1 MNISEWP
8 RFRYRAVVILTTP
21 KRKLV
26 VDGDTFD
33 CMIDF
38 GDYTYRRRRI
48 RVIGYNSLEVVGADK
63 AAGLVAADAL
73 AKLIPV
79 GSYVY
84 LHTKL
89 DRENLERLLAR
100 VYVEGSD
107 GNLYDI
113 AEAMISGG
121 FGEAA

>member
-1 MNISEWP
+1 MKVSEWP
-8 RFRYRAVVILTTP
+8 RFRYRAVVVLTP
-21 KRKLV
+21 KGKPV

-33 CMIDF
+33 CIIDL
-38 GDYTYRRRRI
+38 GDFTYRRRRI
-48 RVIGYNSLEVVGADK
+48 RVMGYDAAEIVGTDR
-63 AAGLVAADAL
+63 AAGLLAADAL
-73 AKLIPV
+73 ADLIPL

-89 DRENLERLLAR
+89 DRENLDRLLAR

-113 AEAMISGG
+113 AENMISGG
-121 FGEAA
+121 FGEPA

>member
-1 MNISEWP
+1 MNVSAWP
-8 RFRYRAVVILTTP
+8 RFRYRAVVVLTP
-21 KRKLV
+21 KGKPV

-33 CMIDF
+33 CMVDF
-38 GDYTYRRRRI
+38 GDFTYRRRRI
-48 RVIGYNSLEVVGADK
+48 RVLGYDSPEIVGADRT
-63 AAGLVAADAL
+63 AGFLAADAL
-73 AKLIPV
+73 ADLIPV

-89 DRENLERLLAR
+89 DRENLDRLLAT

-113 AEAMISGG
+113 AEAMIAGG
-121 FGEAA
+121 FGETA

>member
-1 MNISEWP
+1 MNVNDWP
-8 RFRYRAVVILTTP
+8 RFRYRAVVVLTP
-21 KRKLV
+21 KGKPV

-33 CMIDF
+33 CIVDF

-48 RVIGYNSLEVVGADK
+48 RVLGYDSAEVVGAKK
-63 AAGLVAADAL
+63 ADGLLAADAL
-73 AKLIPV
+73 ADLIPV

-89 DRENLERLLAR
+89 DRENFDRLLAW

-113 AEAMISGG
+113 AEAMVSGG

>member
-1 MNISEWP
+1 MKVSEWP
-8 RFRYRAVVILTTP
+8 RFRYRAVIVLTP
-21 KRKLV
+21 KGKPV

-33 CMIDF
+33 CVVDLGDF
-38 GDYTYRRRRI
+38 TYRRRRI
-48 RVIGYNSLEVVGADK
+48 RVMGYDSPEIVGADR
-63 AAGLVAADAL
+63 AAGFLAADAL
-73 AKLIPV
+73 ADIIPV

-89 DRENLERLLAR
+89 DRENLDRLLAT

-113 AEAMISGG
+113 AEAMIAGG
-121 FGEAA
+121 FGVTA

>member
-1 MNISEWP
+1 MKVSEWP
-8 RFRYRAVVILTTP
+8 RFRYRAVVVLTP
-21 KRKLV
+21 KGKPV

-33 CMIDF
+33 CVVDLGDF
-38 GDYTYRRRRI
+38 TYRRRRI
-48 RVIGYNSLEVVGADK
+48 RVLGYDSPEIVGADR
-63 AAGLVAADAL
+63 AAGFLAADAL
-73 AKLIPV
+73 ADIIPV

-89 DRENLERLLAR
+89 DRENLDRLLAT

-113 AEAMISGG
+113 ADAMIAGG
-121 FGEAA
+121 FGVTA